1 MTTEEPHSYPVCISG
16 SNYSRSANW
25 TRKQWDDHRASK
37 ENKAPPNKRKR
48 DKWKW
53 EDDHSASHGK
63 GKGDHRQSKGKGKDG
78 KGKGK
83 SKGKDGKGK
92 GKDGKGKGKYDS
104 KTKLVIGASA
114 HKVRT
119 TETETHVQF
128 GSSNVSKAA
137 LAKIVGCGPNDRCWP
152 SAMSSMDWP
161 WCLQMCHKA
170 GKKGHEDQHS
180 KQHIFTRAQRAKC
193 RKLSE
198 K

>member
-16 SNYSRSANW
+16 SNNSQPTW
-25 TRKQWDDHRASK
+25 TRKQWDDHKSK
-37 ENKAPPNKRKR
+37 SDHKAQNKRKR
-48 DKWKW
+48 EKWQW
-53 EDDHSASHGK
+53 EDDHSASRGK

-83 SKGKDGKGK
+83 SKGKDGRGK
-92 GKDGKGKGKYDS
+92 GKDAKGKGKYDS

-114 HKVRT
+114 HKIRT

-137 LAKIVGCGPNDRCWP
+137 LAKIVGCGPNDRCWS

-170 GKKGHEDQHS
+170 GKKGHEDEHS

>member
-16 SNYSRSANW
+16 SNNSQPTW
-25 TRKQWDDHRASK
+25 TRKQWDDHKSK
-37 ENKAPPNKRKR
+37 SDHKAQNKRKR
-48 DKWKW
+48 EKWQW
-53 EDDHSASHGK
+53 EDDHSASHAK

-137 LAKIVGCGPNDRCWP
+137 LAKIVGCGPNDRCWS

-170 GKKGHEDQHS
+170 GKKGHEDEHS

>member
-16 SNYSRSANW
+16 SNNSQPTW
-25 TRKQWDDHRASK
+25 TRKQWDDHKSK
-37 ENKAPPNKRKR
+37 SDHKAQNKRKR
-48 DKWKW
+48 EKWQW
-53 EDDHSASHGK
+53 EDDHSASHAK
-63 GKGDHRQSKGKGKDG
+63 GKGDHRQGKGKGKDG

-83 SKGKDGKGK
+83 SKGKDGRGK
-92 GKDGKGKGKYDS
+92 GKDAKGKGKYDS

-137 LAKIVGCGPNDRCWP
+137 LAKIVGCGPNDRCWS

-170 GKKGHEDQHS
+170 GKKGHEDEHS

>member
-16 SNYSRSANW
+16 SNNSQPTW
-25 TRKQWDDHRASK
+25 TRKQWDDHKSK
-37 ENKAPPNKRKR
+37 SDHKAQNKRKR
-48 DKWKW
+48 EKWQW
-53 EDDHSASHGK
+53 EDDHSASHAK
-63 GKGDHRQSKGKGKDG
+63 GKGDHRQGKGKGKDG

-92 GKDGKGKGKYDS
+92 GKDAKGKGKYDS

-137 LAKIVGCGPNDRCWP
+137 LAKIVGCGPNDRCWS

-170 GKKGHEDQHS
+170 GKKGHEDEHS

>member
-16 SNYSRSANW
+16 SNNSQPTW
-25 TRKQWDDHRASK
+25 TRKQWDDHKSK
-37 ENKAPPNKRKR
+37 SDHKAQNKRKR
-48 DKWKW
+48 EKWQW
-53 EDDHSASHGK
+53 EDDHSASHAK

-83 SKGKDGKGK
+83 SKGKDGRGK
-92 GKDGKGKGKYDS
+92 GKDAKGKGKYDS

-137 LAKIVGCGPNDRCWP
+137 LAKIVGCGPNDRCWS

-170 GKKGHEDQHS
+170 GKKGHEDEHS

>member
-16 SNYSRSANW
+16 SNNSQPTW
-25 TRKQWDDHRASK
+25 TRKQWDDHKSK
-37 ENKAPPNKRKR
+37 SDHKAQNKRKR
-48 DKWKW
+48 EKWQW
-53 EDDHSASHGK
+53 EDDHSASHAK
-63 GKGDHRQSKGKGKDG
+63 GKGDHRQGKGKGKDG

-137 LAKIVGCGPNDRCWP
+137 LAKIVGCGPNDRCWS
-152 SAMSSMDWP
+152 SAMSSMDWS

-170 GKKGHEDQHS
+170 GKKGHEDEHS

>member
-16 SNYSRSANW
+16 SNNSQPTW
-25 TRKQWDDHRASK
+25 TRKQWDDHKSK
-37 ENKAPPNKRKR
+37 SDHKAQNKRKR
-48 DKWKW
+48 EKWQW
-53 EDDHSASHGK
+53 EDDHSASHAK

-83 SKGKDGKGK
+83 SKGKDGRGK
-92 GKDGKGKGKYDS
+92 GKDAKGKGKYDS

-114 HKVRT
+114 HKIRT

-137 LAKIVGCGPNDRCWP
+137 LAKIVGCGPNDRCWS

-170 GKKGHEDQHS
+170 GKKGHEDEHS

>member
-16 SNYSRSANW
+16 SNNSQPTW
-25 TRKQWDDHRASK
+25 TRKQWDDHKSK
-37 ENKAPPNKRKR
+37 SDHKAQNKRKR
-48 DKWKW
+48 EKWQW
-53 EDDHSASHGK
+53 EDDHSASHAK

-92 GKDGKGKGKYDS
+92 GKDAKGKGKYDS

-137 LAKIVGCGPNDRCWP
+137 LAKIVGCGPNDRCWS

-170 GKKGHEDQHS
+170 GKKGHEDEHS

>member
-16 SNYSRSANW
+16 SNNSRPTW
-25 TRKQWDDHRASK
+25 TRKQWDDHKSK
-37 ENKAPPNKRKR
+37 SDYKAQNKRKR
-48 DKWKW
+48 EKWQW
-53 EDDHSASHGK
+53 EDDHSASHAK

-92 GKDGKGKGKYDS
+92 GKDAKGKGKYDS

-137 LAKIVGCGPNDRCWP
+137 LAKIVGCGPNDRCWS

-170 GKKGHEDQHS
+170 GKKGHEDEHS

>member
-16 SNYSRSANW
+16 SNNSQPTW
-25 TRKQWDDHRASK
+25 TRKQWDDHKSK
-37 ENKAPPNKRKR
+37 SDHKAQNKRKR
-48 DKWKW
+48 EKWQW
-53 EDDHSASHGK
+53 EDDHSASHAK
-63 GKGDHRQSKGKGKDG
+63 GKGDHRQGKGKGKDG

-137 LAKIVGCGPNDRCWP
+137 LAKIVGCGPNDRCWS

-170 GKKGHEDQHS
+170 GKKGHEDEHS

>member
-16 SNYSRSANW
+16 SNNSQPTW
-25 TRKQWDDHRASK
+25 TRKQWDDHKSK
-37 ENKAPPNKRKR
+37 SDHKAQNKRKR
-48 DKWKW
+48 EKWQW
-53 EDDHSASHGK
+53 EDDHSASRGK

-83 SKGKDGKGK
+83 SKGKDGRGK
-92 GKDGKGKGKYDS
+92 GKDAKGKGKYDS

-137 LAKIVGCGPNDRCWP
+137 LAKIVGCGPNDRCWS

-170 GKKGHEDQHS
+170 GKKGHEDEHS

>member
-16 SNYSRSANW
+16 SNNSQPTW
-25 TRKQWDDHRASK
+25 TRKQWDDHKSK
-37 ENKAPPNKRKR
+37 SDHKAQNKRKR
-48 DKWKW
+48 EKWQW
-53 EDDHSASHGK
+53 EDDHSASHAK
-63 GKGDHRQSKGKGKDG
+63 GKGDHRQGKGKGKDG

-161 WCLQMCHKA
+161 WCLLMCHKA
-170 GKKGHEDQHS
+170 GKKDHEDEHS